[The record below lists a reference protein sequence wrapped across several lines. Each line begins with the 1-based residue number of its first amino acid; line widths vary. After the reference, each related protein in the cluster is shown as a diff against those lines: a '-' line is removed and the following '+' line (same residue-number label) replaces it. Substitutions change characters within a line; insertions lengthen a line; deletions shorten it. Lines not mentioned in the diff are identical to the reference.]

1 MDLSRYASRLN
12 SAQRKGTA
20 ATQFVLTRD
29 EAGITGTAPRF
40 GAKIGPTSARHGRL
54 PSEPEDANLTG
65 GTRSLSRRLL
75 ALNVTGTLAHSNHQ
89 AKQNS
94 SKFNAA

>member
-20 ATQFVLTRD
+20 ATQFVLRD
-29 EAGITGTAPRF
+29 EAGITGMAPRF
-40 GAKIGPTSARHGRL
+40 GAKIGPTSVRHGRL

-65 GTRSLSRRLL
+65 GTRSLTRRLL
-75 ALNVTGTLAHSNHQ
+75 ALNVTGSLAQSTQ
-89 AKQNS
+89 GKKS
-94 SKFNAA
+94 TSKFNAA

>member
-12 SAQRKGTA
+12 SAQRKGTT
-20 ATQFVLTRD
+20 ATQFVLARD
-29 EAGITGTAPRF
+29 ESGITGTTPRF
-40 GAKIGPTSARHGRL
+40 GAKIGPNSVRHGRL

-65 GTRSLSRRLL
+65 GTRSLTRRLL
-75 ALNVTGTLAHSNHQ
+75 ALNVTGTLAQSNH
-89 AKQNS
+89 AKKNA

>member
-12 SAQRKGTA
+12 SAERKGTT
-20 ATQFVLTRD
+20 ATQFVMRD

-40 GAKIGPTSARHGRL
+40 GAKIGPTSVRHGRL

-65 GTRSLSRRLL
+65 GTRSLTRRLL
-75 ALNVTGTLAHSNHQ
+75 ALNVTGSLAQSAQ
-89 AKQNS
+89 AKKS
-94 SKFNAA
+94 SNKFNAA